1 MIVVVHTPNITNIL
15 CHFDDLYQRQMT
27 LLCVL
32 FCSFLVSNT
41 ELVYPGDL
49 ACSKPFAT
57 RESLLRFRAGG
68 AVEVNALAERFQTSP
83 ITVRRDLIE
92 LHERG
97 LLERTRGGAVSGEV
111 IAEGWARYESI
122 SYAERERENFREK
135 RAIAEIAAQLV
146 SDGDCILV
154 NGGTTSR
161 HLAEALSG
169 HNNLLV
175 VTNGLTVA
183 MEFARSQ
190 NASVYLLPGSMDFKK
205 RASVSRPAPG
215 AFDDISVRAAF
226 LGVHGISCAGGI
238 GMLSP
243 EEAAMN
249 RAFIDAAQTVN
260 VIVDSSRFH
269 SQAISASPDWTR

>member
-1 MIVVVHTPNITNIL
+1 MLKAARHKEIL
-15 CHFDDLYQRQMT
+15 T
-27 LLCVL
+27 LVQ
-32 FCSFLVSNT
+32 
-41 ELVYPGDL
+41 G
-49 ACSKPFAT
+49 
-57 RESLLRFRAGG
+57 GG
-68 AVEVNALAERFQTSP
+68 AVEVLALAERFQTSP

-122 SYAERERENFREK
+122 SYAERERENFRQK
-135 RAIAEIAAQLV
+135 RAIAEVAAQLV
-146 SDGDCILV
+146 SDGDCILL

-161 HLAEALSG
+161 HLAEALRA
-169 HNNLLV
+169 HNNLHV

-190 NASVYLLPGSMDFKK
+190 NASVYLLPGSVDFKK
-205 RASVSRPAPG
+205 MASVSRPEPS
-215 AFDDISVRAAF
+215 AFHDITVRAAF

-238 GMLSP
+238 GMLSS

-260 VIVDSSRFH
+260 VIVDSSKFR
-269 SQAISASPDWTR
+269 SQAIFRIARLDKVTRVITDAGIDQGERHALEDMGVEVLVALEEDTAP

>member
-1 MIVVVHTPNITNIL
+1 MLKAVRHKEIL
-15 CHFDDLYQRQMT
+15 ASIQ
-27 LLCVL
+27 
-32 FCSFLVSNT
+32 
-41 ELVYPGDL
+41 G
-49 ACSKPFAT
+49 
-57 RESLLRFRAGG
+57 GG
-68 AVEVNALAERFQTSP
+68 AVEVSALAERFQTSP
-83 ITVRRDLIE
+83 ITIRRDLIE
-92 LHERG
+92 LQERG

-122 SYAERERENFREK
+122 SYAEREREQYREK
-135 RAIAEIAAQLV
+135 RAIAELAAQLV

-161 HLAEALSG
+161 HLAEALRG
-169 HNNLLV
+169 HQNLHI

-190 NASVYLLPGSMDFKK
+190 NAAVYLLPGMVDFRKM
-205 RASVSRPAPG
+205 ASVSRPAPG
-215 AFDDISVRAAF
+215 SLDDITVRAAF
-226 LGVHGISCAGGI
+226 LGVHGISPAGI

-260 VIVDSSRFH
+260 VLVDSSKFN
-269 SQAISASPDWTR
+269 SQAIFRICEMNRVTRVVTDTGLAPEVRQALEAQGVEVLLASPEEAAG